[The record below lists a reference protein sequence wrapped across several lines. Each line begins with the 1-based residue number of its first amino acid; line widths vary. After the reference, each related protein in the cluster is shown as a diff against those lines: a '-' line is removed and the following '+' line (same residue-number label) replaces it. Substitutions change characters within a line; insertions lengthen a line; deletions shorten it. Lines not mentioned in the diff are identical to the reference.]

1 MSQKYY
7 QGLFRCRNPQKYIG
21 DPTNICMRSGWEFRL
36 ASYLDQHPAVIQ
48 WGSEEFMIPY
58 VKPTDNRVHRYFPD
72 FWAKIKDKEGKII
85 TYLIEVKPYKQSVP
99 PIITPRKRK
108 QTILE
113 EQTTFLVNQAKWN
126 AAKQYCEKRGW
137 KFIVITERELGI
149 AK

>member
-21 DPTNICMRSGWEFRL
+21 DPTNIWMRSGWEFRL

-48 WGSEEFMIPY
+48 WVSEEFMIPY

-99 PIITPRKRK
+99 PVITPRKRK

-113 EQTTFLVNQAKWN
+113 EQTTFLVNQAKWS
-126 AAKQYCEKRGW
+126 AARQYCEKRGW